1 MNMDEQ
7 LELIKDNLAEI
18 IGEAELIEKLKSGKP
33 LKVYWGTSPTGKPHI
48 GYFLPLI
55 KIAQLVKAGCEIT
68 ILFADLHAYLDAMKT
83 SWDLLELRTKYYE
96 QLIKQILIEL
106 GVDLD
111 RIKFVKGSDYQLSK
125 EYTVDV
131 YKFMSKITVDS
142 AQKGGAEVV
151 KQTAN
156 PALSGLVYPLL
167 QVLDEVYLEADAE
180 LGGQDQR
187 KIFMLSR
194 DHIHKIGYKPSIHLM
209 NPMIPSITS
218 KISIET
224 TNTEPDIAMPEHID
238 KYISQITKLKE
249 KNLSW
254 DNFLKIAE
262 KIGSDLK
269 DKNMKKV
276 KTNKMSSSDADSK
289 IDFLEEPIEIR
300 KKISKAFAEPSN
312 PSNTLFL
319 FLKYVIFPVNKLKSI
334 TSFII
339 ARDEKFGGLLEYK
352 NIIEIEKD
360 YSDGNLAPPDLKLGI
375 ADWLINFLVPIKEQ
389 LNTDEFNELVKKV
402 YQ

>member
-1 MNMDEQ
+1 MNIEEQ

-18 IGEAELIEKLKSGKP
+18 IGENELLEKLKSENP

-83 SWDLLELRTKYYE
+83 SWELLELRTKYYE
-96 QLIKQILIEL
+96 ILIKQILIEL
-106 GVDLD
+106 DVDLN

-125 EYTVDV
+125 EYTIDV
-131 YKFMSKITVDS
+131 YKFMSKITIDS

-156 PALSGLVYPLL
+156 PALSGLAYPLL

-194 DHIHKIGYKPSIHLM
+194 DHIHKIGYKPTIHLM

-218 KISIET
+218 KTSIDI
-224 TNTEPDIAMPEHID
+224 TNIEPDNVIPEHVD

-254 DNFLKIAE
+254 DNFLKITE
-262 KIGSDLK
+262 KIGLDLK
-269 DKNMKKV
+269 DKNMKKA
-276 KTNKMSSSDADSK
+276 KNNKMSSTDVDSK

-319 FLKYVIFPVNKLKSI
+319 FLKYVIFPINKLKSI
-334 TSFII
+334 PLFTI
-339 ARDEKFGGLLEYK
+339 ARDEKFGGILGYK
-352 NIIEIEKD
+352 NIIAIEKD
-360 YSDGNLAPPDLKLGI
+360 YLDNNLSPQDLKLGI
-375 ADWLINFLVPIKEQ
+375 TDWLIKFLAPIKEQ
-389 LNTDEFNELVKKV
+389 LNTDEFNELVKKA